1 MSVISPPN
9 GASTPALPTVTDTNG
24 TNGHTTAADAT
35 TTEISD
41 VPVYVS
47 GTPTPEQKKR
57 ADELKAQANAL
68 FGQNK
73 FARASDVYG
82 SALEYDPTSAVL
94 WANRAFCN
102 LKLEN
107 YGSAIADA
115 TKGIEA
121 DGKYVKSFYRR
132 ASANVLLMR
141 YRDALKDFDMVVKL
155 SPKDKEAKTKRDECD
170 RKVFQQGF
178 AKAIAGEKVKPASSL
193 CDMKAVLVEDSYD
206 GPRYDGENITLEFV
220 NQLIERF
227 KQQKKVHRRYI
238 YRIILEMIKLLQS
251 LPTLVDIEIPEGKEF
266 TVCGDVHGQF
276 YDVLNIFA
284 INGMPSTENPYLFN
298 GDFVDRGSFSFE
310 VIVTFFALKL
320 LYPDHMHLTRGNH
333 ESATMNQI
341 YGFQGEVVA
350 KCDTMSYNLF
360 TECFNY
366 LPLAMC
372 LNKRVLVVHGGLF
385 SEDGVTLDQIRR
397 IDRNQQPP
405 DSGLMCELLWS
416 DPQPH
421 NGRAPSKRGV
431 GLSFGP
437 DVTSRFLK
445 NNNLELVV
453 RSHEVKEEGYQVEAG
468 GQLITIFSAPN
479 YCDSMGNKGAF
490 IRFGTDLKPKFT
502 KFAAVPHPTI
512 APMAYAQSMFRN

>member
-1 MSVISPPN
+1 
-9 GASTPALPTVTDTNG
+9 
-24 TNGHTTAADAT
+24 
-35 TTEISD
+35 
-41 VPVYVS
+41 
-47 GTPTPEQKKR
+47 
-57 ADELKAQANAL
+57 
-68 FGQNK
+68 
-73 FARASDVYG
+73 
-82 SALEYDPTSAVL
+82 
-94 WANRAFCN
+94 
-102 LKLEN
+102 
-107 YGSAIADA
+107 
-115 TKGIEA
+115 
-121 DGKYVKSFYRR
+121 
-132 ASANVLLMR
+132 
-141 YRDALKDFDMVVKL
+141 
-155 SPKDKEAKTKRDECD
+155 
-170 RKVFQQGF
+170 
-178 AKAIAGEKVKPASSL
+178 
-193 CDMKAVLVEDSYD
+193 
-206 GPRYDGENITLEFV
+206 
-220 NQLIERF
+220 
-227 KQQKKVHRRYI
+227 
-238 YRIILEMIKLLQS
+238 MIKLLSS
-251 LPTLVDIEIPEGKEF
+251 LPTLVDIEVPEGKEF

-276 YDVLNIFA
+276 YDVCNIFA
-284 INGMPSTENPYLFN
+284 MNGMPSPENPYLFN

-320 LYPDHMHLTRGNH
+320 LYPNHMHLTRGNH

-350 KCDTMSYNLF
+350 KCDTMAYNLF

-372 LNKRVLVVHGGLF
+372 LNRKVLVVHGGLF

-445 NNNLELVV
+445 HNNLELIV
-453 RSHEVKEEGYQVEAG
+453 RSHEVKEEGYEVTADG
-468 GQLITIFSAPN
+468 KLITIFSAPN

-490 IRFGTDLKPKFT
+490 IRFGSDLKPKFT

-512 APMAYAQSMFRN
+512 APMAYAQSMFRT